1 MGLRDLIRRRRVHHD
16 AGADPAA
23 ELDRW
28 FRDQGQRLAEVR
40 AALAQIAAARVRLDL
55 AIAHVESRG
64 GTAAL
69 AELPGLREERE
80 ELLAR
85 ERDLRAET
93 TRLEG
98 EVQAVHAR
106 GERLRAAHAAAEGRA
121 RARSAAAAVARELGE
136 LNLAAL
142 RAQEAV
148 DRSRAH
154 AEALDEILGAPPSL
168 PSASEPAPGPDG
180 RGQTR
185 T

>member
-1 MGLRDLIRRRRVHHD
+1 MGLRDLIRRRRGQPD
-16 AGADPAA
+16 ARTDPAA

-28 FRDQGQRLAEVR
+28 FRDQGQRLADVR
-40 AALAQIAAARVRLDL
+40 AAMAQVAAARVRLDL
-55 AIAHVESRG
+55 AITHVESRG

-80 ELLAR
+80 DLLTR
-85 ERDLRAET
+85 EHDLRAET

-121 RARSAAAAVARELGE
+121 RARTAAAAVARELGE

-168 PSASEPAPGPDG
+168 GPASESSSRAAGDD
-180 RGQTR
+180 QTR
-185 T
+185 R